1 MVQRDMSLDFVRT
14 DIGVA
19 ILGVLTSQVGTAFLL
34 LAAGD
39 DAAEGYAVVGAIFVL
54 VGGIAAFSSLWHLGW
69 RLAFPRKIRG
79 ARAPRASRR
88 DQPPMTAA
96 ERRQIAL
103 LVGIPLVAVV
113 AVTAII
119 IAVS

>member
-1 MVQRDMSLDFVRT
+1 MVQRDMSLGFVRT

-19 ILGVLTSQVGTAFLL
+19 ILGVLISQVGTAFLI
-34 LAAGD
+34 LAAD
-39 DAAEGYAVVGAIFVL
+39 DDTADGYAVVGALFVL

-69 RLAFPRKIRG
+69 RLAFPPKIRG
-79 ARAPRASRR
+79 ARAPREERLPR
-88 DQPPMTAA
+88 TAA

-103 LVGIPLVAVV
+103 LVGLPLVAVV

-119 IAVS
+119 LALA